1 MDQAIAI
8 IIASAISVIG
18 GICGTLC
25 GVLISN
31 NNAAKVEDK
40 RIKHEEA
47 QEKARIEREK
57 LQKEQDRH
65 RALLEELCSLVYISQ
80 LDMSL
85 PFLGENN
92 HSYPS
97 VMKAKKNIE
106 RMAVI
111 VTLYYDGLTQIF
123 GKFQN
128 AYTKLENIHDQIY
141 QLRGVE
147 LDIHDPNVEEMF
159 KQSDEAAEEFA
170 KVRSAFIIKIRDLSK
185 TMF

>member
-85 PFLGENN
+85 PFLGENRCHIDCCVTRYRSKRFAEARSAESAAN
-92 HSYPS
+92 GCWATPKIMDKFF
-97 VMKAKKNIE
+97 V
-106 RMAVI
+106 
-111 VTLYYDGLTQIF
+111 VTLSGIQAL
-123 GKFQN
+123 
-128 AYTKLENIHDQIY
+128 
-141 QLRGVE
+141 VC
-147 LDIHDPNVEEMF
+147 
-159 KQSDEAAEEFA
+159 
-170 KVRSAFIIKIRDLSK
+170 
-185 TMF
+185 

>member
-18 GICGTLC
+18 GICGTLS

-40 RIKHEEA
+40 RIKHEEV

-57 LQKEQDRH
+57 LLKEQDRH

-92 HSYPS
+92 YNYPS
-97 VMKAKKNIE
+97 VMNAKKNIE

-111 VTLYYDGLTQIF
+111 VTLYYD
-123 GKFQN
+123 
-128 AYTKLENIHDQIY
+128 
-141 QLRGVE
+141 VE
-147 LDIHDPNVEEMF
+147 V
-159 KQSDEAAEEFA
+159 
-170 KVRSAFIIKIRDLSK
+170 
-185 TMF
+185 